1 MILLMHF
8 CRQQGIS
15 SVETNRSPRAGEAST
30 PVKTATSRNRRASHE
45 RGPGAAGESADG
57 PMLPCPLG
65 FQWRREVVIMS
76 YTLMNTRA
84 APQRVN
90 PDGQEFLALY
100 QEHLASI
107 YRFVYNKVGSREEA
121 EDLTSQVFMKAV
133 RYLDYEHNA
142 QNMHSWLF
150 QVARTTIADYWRAF
164 YRAPTSSLEVL
175 LEVGW
180 EGPTEDVNRGN
191 GSAAERVRRIL
202 QDIPG
207 RYREVLTCRFLL
219 DLSLRETAERMG
231 VSIANVKTLQFRAL
245 KHAAG
250 LNTSGE

>member
-1 MILLMHF
+1 MIK
-8 CRQQGIS
+8 S
-15 SVETNRSPRAGEAST
+15 DT
-30 PVKTATSRNRRASHE
+30 P
-45 RGPGAAGESADG
+45 
-57 PMLPCPLG
+57 
-65 FQWRREVVIMS
+65 
-76 YTLMNTRA
+76 MNTHA

-107 YRFVYNKVGSREEA
+107 YRFVYNKVRSREEA

-164 YRAPTSSLEVL
+164 YREPTSSLEVL
-175 LEVGW
+175 LEEGW
-180 EGPTEDVNRGN
+180 EGPGEDVILGRNS
-191 GSAAERVRRIL
+191 SAAERVQRIL

-207 RYREVLTCRFLL
+207 RYREVLICRFLL
-219 DLSLRETAERMG
+219 NLSVRETAERMG
-231 VSIANVKTLQFRAL
+231 VSEANVKTLQFRAL
-245 KHAAG
+245 KRAADLG
-250 LNTSGE
+250 SAVISP